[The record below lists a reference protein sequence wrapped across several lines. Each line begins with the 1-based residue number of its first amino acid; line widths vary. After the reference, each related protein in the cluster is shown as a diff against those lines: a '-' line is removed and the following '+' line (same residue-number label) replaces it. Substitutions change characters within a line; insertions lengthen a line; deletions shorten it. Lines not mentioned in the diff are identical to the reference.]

1 MIIEYG
7 VYYTQWILSIHTNIF
22 QPRIHV
28 YKMNGIRTN
37 KLNKKQKVNKT
48 SNIISGIYME
58 GVVEKI
64 SSKF

>member
-7 VYYTQWILSIHTNIF
+7 VYYAQWILSIHTNIF
-22 QPRIHV
+22 QPCIHV

-48 SNIISGIYME
+48 STIISGIYVE